1 MMKDKNRKLFHKLM
15 DLALEK
21 EPESGVEVNVSSLD
35 CTSRVWIFK
44 MKGGK
49 PDGVK
54 AHYTTISGD
63 DSWYK
68 WQGGLP
74 ERVSVEEVLEALRN
88 A

>member
-1 MMKDKNRKLFHKLM
+1 MVKDKKLFHKLM
-15 DLALEK
+15 DLVLEK

-35 CTSRVWIFK
+35 CTSGVWIFK

-54 AHYTTISGD
+54 AHYTPISGD

-68 WQGGLP
+68 WQGDLP

>member
-1 MMKDKNRKLFHKLM
+1 
-15 DLALEK
+15 
-21 EPESGVEVNVSSLD
+21 
-35 CTSRVWIFK
+35 

-54 AHYTTISGD
+54 AHYTPISGD
-63 DSWYK
+63 DGWYK
-68 WQGGLP
+68 WQGDLP